1 MFLPLTGLALLVF
14 AIALG
19 FIKKINVGL
28 IAIACAFILALLG
41 GIPTATVFAG
51 FPTKLFLTI
60 LGTMYFFCL
69 LQENKTLELLS
80 QKIVSPFRNHPFWIP
95 IVIFL
100 VSYILSAAGPG
111 AISVQAVMVLF
122 AMSLATQVHIPAV
135 LLAAMAVFGSAG
147 GTASPIAL
155 AGIIVTDLTANMNL
169 PGAPLKVFYA
179 VSAVHVVAGILFYLG
194 LGGYKIK
201 LDRSL
206 DLGQL
211 PTFNRDQRLSLVAG
225 SLLFILV
232 IGLRLDIGLTC
243 FVLALGLA
251 LAGAANAQKAFTLLP
266 WNVLLL
272 ICGVNVLMNV
282 ISATGGIKLFAAAL
296 AQLMTPGT
304 ASALMAATAG
314 CMSWF
319 SSAHGVVLPA
329 LIPTVNVIAAQVGPG
344 TNPVELIAAI
354 VAAANIGGLGP
365 MTTGGSLLMAA
376 YVQSTHPDAA
386 AQHAMFLRQF
396 CLSALSVLVVVV
408 FAFLGGF
415 IPFCR

>member
-1 MFLPLTGLALLVF
+1 MVS
-14 AIALG
+14 IA
-19 FIKKINVGL
+19 
-28 IAIACAFILALLG
+28 AAFILALLG
-41 GIPTATVFAG
+41 GIPVSTVFAG

-60 LGTMYFFCL
+60 LGTMYFFCM

-80 QKIVSPFRNHPFWIP
+80 QKSISPFRKHPFWIP
-95 IVIFL
+95 VVIFF

-122 AMSLATQVHIPAV
+122 SMSLATQLHIPAV

-147 GTASPIAL
+147 GTASPVAL
-155 AGIIVTDLTANMNL
+155 AGIIVTDLTATMNL
-169 PGAPLKVFYA
+169 PGATLQVFYG
-179 VSAVHVVAGILFYLG
+179 VSAVHLVAGFLFYIG
-194 LGGYKIK
+194 LGGYKLQ
-201 LDRSL
+201 LDYSL
-206 DLGQL
+206 NLDNL
-211 PTFNRDQRLSLVAG
+211 PAFNVKQQLSLLAG
-225 SLLFILV
+225 ALLFLCV

-243 FVLALGLA
+243 FVLALA
-251 LAGAANAQKAFTLLP
+251 LTLLKAADEKKAFTLLP

-282 ISATGGIKLFAAAL
+282 IASTGGIKLFATAL
-296 AQLMTPGT
+296 ASLMTPGT

-314 CMSWF
+314 AMSWF

-329 LIPTVNVIAAQVGPG
+329 LIPTVNDIAANVGPG
-344 TNPVELIAAI
+344 TNPVELITAI

-376 YVQSTHPDAA
+376 YVQSMHPDTAS
-386 AQHAMFLRQF
+386 QHRMFLRQF
-396 CLSALSVLVVVV
+396 LLSMLSVLVVVV

-415 IPFCR
+415 IPFCH

>member
-1 MFLPLTGLALLVF
+1 MFLALTGLAFLIG

-19 FIKKINVGL
+19 FIKKINVGMVS
-28 IAIACAFILALLG
+28 IAAAFLLALLG
-41 GIPTATVFAG
+41 GIPVNTVFTG

-80 QKIVSPFRNHPFWIP
+80 QKSVSPFRKHPFWIP
-95 IVIFL
+95 VVIFFA
-100 VSYILSAAGPG
+100 SYILSAAGPG

-122 AMSLATQVHIPAV
+122 SMSLATQLHIPAV

-147 GTASPIAL
+147 GTASPVAL
-155 AGIIVTDLTANMNL
+155 AGIIVTDLTATMNL
-169 PGAPLKVFYA
+169 PGAPLKVFYG
-179 VSAVHVVAGILFYLG
+179 VSVVHLVAGIIFYIG
-194 LGGYKIK
+194 LGGYKLQLDHDLNLDK
-201 LDRSL
+201 L
-206 DLGQL
+206 
-211 PTFNRDQRLSLVAG
+211 PNFNRNQRF
-225 SLLFILV
+225 SLLAGAILFLCV

-243 FVLALGLA
+243 FVLALGLTLVKA
-251 LAGAANAQKAFTLLP
+251 VDEKKAFTLLP

-282 ISATGGIKLFAAAL
+282 IRATGGIKLFAAAL
-296 AQLMTPGT
+296 AALMTPGT

-314 CMSWF
+314 AMSWF

-329 LIPTVNVIAAQVGPG
+329 LIPTVNDIAAQVGTG

-376 YVQSTHPDAA
+376 YVQSMHPDTA
-386 AQHAMFLRQF
+386 AQHKMFLHQF
-396 CLSALSVLVVVV
+396 FLSMLSVLIVVV
-408 FAFLGGF
+408 FALLGGF
-415 IPFCR
+415 IPFCH